1 MRQYRKDRA
10 NIVLCHNPD
19 VCDLDVW
26 NGYEGWILAG
36 HTHGGQ
42 CRPPFLDAP
51 VLPVK
56 NKKYDSGEIDL
67 EDGRKL
73 YINRAL
79 GHLWQVRFNVR
90 PEITIFEL
98 EKA

>member
-1 MRQYRKDRA
+1 MEYQ
-10 NIVLCHNPD
+10 
-19 VCDLDVW
+19 
-26 NGYEGWILAG
+26 GWILSG

-42 CRPPFLDAP
+42 CKPPFLP
-51 VLPVK
+51 PPMLPVK
-56 NKKYDSGEIDL
+56 NKKYSAGKFDL
-67 EDGRKL
+67 KDGKTL

-98 EKA
+98 VKE